1 MIARYSVSAGNYQSA
16 IEFLLMAKRNEEA
29 FQLAQAHREMEHYA
43 RSLGDDGTNEE
54 CNYCSYTCCRYDIH
68 ISMLSLYE

>member
-1 MIARYSVSAGNYQSA
+1 
-16 IEFLLMAKRNEEA
+16 MAKRNEEA

-54 CNYCSYTCCRYDIH
+54 CKHIYQYHVLDSIEIVSLHYDVNVDVGWLRNRFED
-68 ISMLSLYE
+68 SSSL